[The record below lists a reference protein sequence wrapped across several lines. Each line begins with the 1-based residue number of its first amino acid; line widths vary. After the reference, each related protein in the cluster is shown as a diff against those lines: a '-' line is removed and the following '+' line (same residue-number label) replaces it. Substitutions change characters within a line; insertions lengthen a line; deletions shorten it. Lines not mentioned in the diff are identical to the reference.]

1 MYNVITSRNC
11 LEIFFLNLDTFSA
24 FLSLYLCRIFFSMVT
39 LFTLTPSPHVC
50 FSYHLFYKWGGGTKH
65 FHNYDLFRKNLCSW
79 VINFFFAS
87 TVITLFLGKH
97 FTPFYSHVSDTSCVW
112 TLWFCMCGVNFFH
125 PKLDYFI
132 IGLVILCEE
141 GLLLEANLPVVWMF
155 LRNIFLRGTLRSDD
169 CSVWEVLSL
178 RFVWCVMCV
187 WIVRD
192 MDLSESAKCRLFE
205 CAMWYSEE

>member
-1 MYNVITSRNC
+1 MTHFLLFFHYIYAEYFLAWLPCLPSLPPPMFVFPTISFINEEGELSIFITMTF
-11 LEIFFLNLDTFSA
+11 LGKIFVPEWST
-24 FLSLYLCRIFFSMVT
+24 
-39 LFTLTPSPHVC
+39 
-50 FSYHLFYKWGGGTKH
+50 
-65 FHNYDLFRKNLCSW
+65 
-79 VINFFFAS
+79 FFFAS